1 MAKKPYKYKPVTT
14 NTDDNSM
21 ERSIAY
27 FNKNVT
33 NFSSSTDKLVKSI
46 DTFTK
51 SVDAFKKST
60 EEDKKTKEKDKKDRD
75 KDKKSGGSS
84 PDAPASKNQA
94 WAKKTQKGLDKFQ
107 TQASKLGIERLQKFT
122 GDVFGKKAS
131 QTMTRGMAKFAGAI
145 GPKGGGGFGAGMMG
159 KAMGGLGS
167 IAGGVLRAAG
177 PIGAIAGVAKMAFD
191 FWDSGGFAKMKVGLK
206 MLGGNKM
213 NKASDLED
221 VKSSLEG
228 TEQMRKLNAE
238 YNYAVP
244 LQLKQQAADDML
256 QYNKGIEQDSLNY
269 SQGLVKDKL
278 EYEMGLRK
286 DAMQFQFQQAM
297 ETLDAEMSKRKD
309 IQASGMSFINQ
320 YSTISE
326 RALRAIGSSTKMIVE
341 GISKFQQIFGG
352 SVKESFEL
360 SENAQGLAY
369 HFGVGADDV
378 QNMTNLFRLMGKTTA
393 KTAQNLIN
401 GITAFADLNKLSPQ
415 AIFAQIKDA
424 GEDIYKFS
432 SGTAENFVKQAG
444 LLTKMSVSMSQ
455 MMKASD
461 SMVLN
466 YKDSIKAEMSLSAM
480 LGKNVNLS
488 EVRARLMSG
497 DQAGAASALKTALGG
512 IDVGAMNAFQKQA
525 LTQATGMD
533 ISALMGLQQGKGGGL
548 SGELKAEQNKGK
560 AFADGALN
568 QDIANASAKMKL
580 EQEQRA
586 KMLAFEQRQRLIM
599 LTLEQAQR
607 MDGIALEQKYR
618 ALIAAK
624 GYEDAKNTMAMEM
637 IKDQASKFSS
647 NMTAGTASGL
657 DRQGLSDAAI
667 GDFTKTISGVDS
679 GLSTLISSGAVKGTD
694 MRLANYLSAK
704 DDILQTAGA
713 KDKKGNLVNTPEMI
727 AQKLSDAMT
736 KSFGG
741 EIKQYNEAVTKKTSE
756 TNAQIAAFQAIVN
769 AQNVIDSGKDR
780 GSATSAQ
787 VKALETAAEFAK
799 KQYPELFKEFEKSK
813 GQGNVKNWQR
823 GNNAEFINGLK
834 QTIPKPLDG
843 KGTAAATAEGNK
855 LVVNA
860 ANVQTVKQ
868 GEIIVQQKT
877 MLTNAEYE
885 FKLQQEMVALLGLSS
900 QILNRI
906 MENTKGE
913 KGSITLYGR
922 SLTQSLLNEARRNY
936 AISRTE

>member
-1 MAKKPYKYKPVTT
+1 
-14 NTDDNSM
+14 
-21 ERSIAY
+21 
-27 FNKNVT
+27 
-33 NFSSSTDKLVKSI
+33 
-46 DTFTK
+46 
-51 SVDAFKKST
+51 
-60 EEDKKTKEKDKKDRD
+60 
-75 KDKKSGGSS
+75 
-84 PDAPASKNQA
+84 
-94 WAKKTQKGLDKFQ
+94 
-107 TQASKLGIERLQKFT
+107 
-122 GDVFGKKAS
+122 
-131 QTMTRGMAKFAGAI
+131 
-145 GPKGGGGFGAGMMG
+145 
-159 KAMGGLGS
+159 
-167 IAGGVLRAAG
+167 
-177 PIGAIAGVAKMAFD
+177 
-191 FWDSGGFAKMKVGLK
+191 
-206 MLGGNKM
+206 
-213 NKASDLED
+213 
-221 VKSSLEG
+221 
-228 TEQMRKLNAE
+228 
-238 YNYAVP
+238 
-244 LQLKQQAADDML
+244 
-256 QYNKGIEQDSLNY
+256 
-269 SQGLVKDKL
+269 
-278 EYEMGLRK
+278 
-286 DAMQFQFQQAM
+286 
-297 ETLDAEMSKRKD
+297 
-309 IQASGMSFINQ
+309 
-320 YSTISE
+320 
-326 RALRAIGSSTKMIVE
+326 
-341 GISKFQQIFGG
+341 
-352 SVKESFEL
+352 
-360 SENAQGLAY
+360 
-369 HFGVGADDV
+369 
-378 QNMTNLFRLMGKTTA
+378 
-393 KTAQNLIN
+393 
-401 GITAFADLNKLSPQ
+401 
-415 AIFAQIKDA
+415 
-424 GEDIYKFS
+424 
-432 SGTAENFVKQAG
+432 
-444 LLTKMSVSMSQ
+444 
-455 MMKASD
+455 
-461 SMVLN
+461 
-466 YKDSIKAEMSLSAM
+466 
-480 LGKNVNLS
+480 
-488 EVRARLMSG
+488 
-497 DQAGAASALKTALGG
+497 
-512 IDVGAMNAFQKQA
+512 
-525 LTQATGMD
+525 
-533 ISALMGLQQGKGGGL
+533 
-548 SGELKAEQNKGK
+548 
-560 AFADGALN
+560 
-568 QDIANASAKMKL
+568 
-580 EQEQRA
+580 
-586 KMLAFEQRQRLIM
+586 M